1 MDLSYSPAEEAFRR
15 QVREGLTDIVGPE
28 LAARVRAGDALTK
41 AEMEAFHT
49 ALNAR
54 GWLTGHWPTAH
65 GGLGWGPVER
75 HIFEEECYL
84 ADAPRIVPFGVTML
98 APVLMQFGTAEQCAG
113 LLPRIRTGAD
123 WWCQGYSEPGA
134 GSDLASLRCKAER
147 DGDDYVVTG
156 QKTWTTLAQHA
167 NRIFCLVRT
176 SSDGKPQQGIS
187 FLLMDM
193 DAPGV
198 TLRPIRTLDGGVEI
212 NEIFFD
218 AVRVPVTNRVGA
230 ENEGWTIAKY
240 LLNHERTNIA
250 MVGASTVALEQVKR
264 LARST
269 QRGGKPLIRNPL
281 FAARLAEVET
291 DLEAHRITNLMML
304 AEAQAKGAPGPEV
317 SMLKITG
324 TRIRQ
329 AINDLARRALGPA
342 AAPFPSEAL
351 EGNAALVEAEH
362 ASHAARY
369 FNNRKV
375 SIYGGSNEIQAN
387 ILAKHVLGL

>member
-1 MDLSYSPAEEAFRR
+1 MDLSYSPDEIALRDEIRA
-15 QVREGLTDIVGPE
+15 GLSQIVTAD
-28 LAARVRAGDALTK
+28 LAARVAAGAELTK
-41 AEMEAFHT
+41 PDMEGFHA
-49 ALNAR
+49 ALDAR
-54 GWLTGHWPTAH
+54 GWLTGHWPAQH
-65 GGLGWGPVER
+65 GGLGWGPVQR
-75 HIFEEECYL
+75 HIFEEECYT
-84 ADAPRIVPFGVTML
+84 ANAPRIVPFGVTML
-98 APVLMQFGTAEQCAG
+98 APVLMKFGTPEQSAT
-113 LLPRIRTGAD
+113 LLPRIRSGAD

-147 DGDDYVVTG
+147 DGDAYIVTG

-167 NRIFCLVRT
+167 NKIFCLVRT
-176 SSDGKPQQGIS
+176 SAQGKPQAGIS

-198 TLRPIRTLDGGVEI
+198 TCRPIRTLDGGHEI
-212 NEIFFD
+212 NEVFFD
-218 AVRVPVTNRVGA
+218 GVRVPVANRVSA

-250 MVGASTVALEQVKR
+250 MVGASTVALEQLKR
-264 LARST
+264 LARATSRSG
-269 QRGGKPLIRNPL
+269 QPLIRNPL
-281 FAARLAEVET
+281 FAARIAEVET
-291 DLEAHRITNLMML
+291 DLEAHRITNLRML

-329 AINDLARRALGPA
+329 TINDLARRALGPA

-351 EGNAALVEAEH
+351 TGNAALTDPEH
-362 ASHAARY
+362 AAHAARY

-387 ILAKHVLGL
+387 ILAKHVLEL